1 MATVATVKIDVD
13 AREASQKLKEL
24 VGLSGELET
33 KTQSGSQ
40 SFNAFGKAAG
50 IFAAKLFTVKAA
62 VDAVKKGIEVAFE
75 RGATEQR
82 LKNLTGSTEEFSAAM
97 GAASKISND
106 FGISQNQAAR
116 ELTDLY
122 ARLQGAGF
130 GLKEITEIYR
140 GFEAIAKTTG
150 TTNEVASRTFLQLEQ
165 ALSKGK
171 LQGQDFLSV
180 AGNMPGVLDAIAAEA
195 GVARG
200 ELRAM
205 SSQGEI
211 TGDLIYRA
219 LARANE
225 GFDGIESRLNK
236 QQKAFNDLNTVVE
249 RLNTVIGNVF
259 GPILVAG
266 IELVAAVSEKLADWW
281 EYLYKIVLPK
291 VAEAFKPLSD
301 AIADV
306 WGDFPAEEILGWIQT
321 GLIIQI
327 NNIISAIK
335 LISPILAEIVHLFNT
350 IGTGGQI
357 KFIVSAVEKI
367 AGFLGITN
375 TEVREFHENEKL
387 AAEEAAKL
395 VENFSSLPEAAGQ
408 ANQAVNEMEQSL
420 TRSVQA
426 LENQATAIGAQI
438 ERLSA
443 VGSIVGARLDA
454 EKALNDLQKT
464 RLTREYESATT
475 AQRRYDIA
483 VKLFNNEVEA
493 ARIEYQQ
500 ALAGIKLEESKLQL
514 QLNQEVI
521 KGKQILAEGQLQLL
535 KAGSVEEEQK
545 IIGKLQGALNAQNA
559 VISATSQQIEAQKI
573 IGEYQAQS
581 AEAQFKNKVET
592 AATALQQKLVSDEIG
607 LSATRASSVANN
619 LAAGA
624 TNSATMA
631 QMGTDL
637 QQKLTSASNA
647 VEQGVKANQGAVQQ
661 FSTAAIEAKQ
671 RQDEWR
677 QSVLDGFAAQ
687 DGLKGKIEEVG
698 KTHMEVYQEKYNI
711 SEETY
716 RKMAQ
721 SNRED
726 FIGPV
731 QRETNTF
738 GQFIIDVFDTV
749 AQAMGL
755 SFSNAFEG
763 IKNVVN
769 AVIATVV
776 NAVNA
781 VVSSIN
787 AVIRAANQ
795 GLAAVGSGTRIP
807 QLPTLSVPE
816 LAEGGVVNRPTLAL
830 IGEGNERE
838 YVVPESKAPAFAS
851 NWMAGQRGNQ
861 ALSNGG
867 GSVPQINITTGPV
880 MEFDGEKY
888 VKLED
893 MERAMRATAE
903 GVIGRLRTSSS
914 RIALGMI

>member
-13 AREASQKLKEL
+13 AREASQRLKEL

-40 SFNAFGKAAG
+40 SFNAFGKAAAV
-50 IFAAKLFTVKAA
+50 FAAKLFTVKAA
-62 VDAVKKGIEVAFE
+62 VDVVKKGIEVAFE

-150 TTNEVASRTFLQLEQ
+150 TTNDVASRTFLQLEQ
-165 ALSKGK
+165 ALSRGS
-171 LQGQDFLSV
+171 LQGQDFLAV
-180 AGNMPGVLDAIAAEA
+180 ASNMPGVLDAIAAEA

-200 ELRAM
+200 ELREM
-205 SSQGEI
+205 SSQGKI

-219 LARANE
+219 LARANA
-225 GFDGIESRLNK
+225 GFDGIESRLNR

-266 IELVAAVSEKLADWW
+266 IELVASASQKLADWW
-281 EYLYKIVLPK
+281 EYLYKSVIPRVIDAFQPLTDVLLEAWSNFPADEILAWVQGGLLRVIDNVITTLKIVIPIVAAIVKKFNEIVTSNAFGAVLFAIEK
-291 VAEAFKPLSD
+291 VAPL
-301 AIADV
+301 
-306 WGDFPAEEILGWIQT
+306 
-321 GLIIQI
+321 
-327 NNIISAIK
+327 
-335 LISPILAEIVHLFNT
+335 
-350 IGTGGQI
+350 
-357 KFIVSAVEKI
+357 
-367 AGFLGITN
+367 LGITN

-395 VENFSSLPEAAGQ
+395 VENFSSLPEVAGE

-426 LENQATAIGAQI
+426 LENQATAIGAQL

-443 VGSIVGARLDA
+443 VGSIVGARLGA

-464 RLTREYESATT
+464 RLTRQYEEATT

-483 VKLFNNEVEA
+483 VKLFRNEVEA

-500 ALAGIKLEESKLQL
+500 ALAGIKLEESKLQI
-514 QLNQEVI
+514 QLNQAVI

-545 IIGKLQGALNAQNA
+545 IIGKLQGALEAQNA
-559 VISATSQQIEAQKI
+559 VIRATNEQIVAQRI
-573 IGEYQAQS
+573 IGEYQAKS
-581 AEAQFKNKVET
+581 AEAQYFAKVDT
-592 AATALQQKLVSDEIG
+592 AATALQQKLVSDQIG
-607 LSATRASSVANN
+607 LSATRAANVATN
-619 LAAGA
+619 LANGA
-624 TNSATMA
+624 TSSGRMA
-631 QMGTDL
+631 QMSVDL
-637 QQKLTSASNA
+637 ERRLTSASKA
-647 VEQGVKANQGAVQQ
+647 VEQGVRANQGAVKQ
-661 FSTAAIEAKQ
+661 FSVGAIEARK

-677 QSVLDGFAAQ
+677 QSVIDGFQAQ
-687 DGLKGKIEEVG
+687 DGLKDKIEEVG
-698 KTHMEVYQEKYNI
+698 KTHMQVYQEKYKV

-731 QRETNTF
+731 QKQTVDLGTF
-738 GQFIIDVFDTV
+738 IVSVFNRVTD
-749 AQAMGL
+749 AMGL
-755 SFSNAFEG
+755 GFTNAFAG

-769 AVIATVV
+769 AVIRMVV
-776 NAVNA
+776 NGVNA
-781 VVSSIN
+781 VVNAIN

-867 GSVPQINITTGPV
+867 GSVPQINITTGPI